1 MNASSA
7 DSEIDSDHA
16 GPQGPAPARPE
27 GPSPAA
33 TDGGG
38 SLRARHAAVLAR
50 IDAAARSCGRD
61 PRDVRLLA
69 VSKTFDADTVLALA
83 GLGQRAFGENYLQ
96 EALPK
101 VAAVGDGWALQAS
114 GRSEEASPA
123 GAAGAGAAADAR
135 PARTDRRDRPDRI
148 DPPDHPDHPDPPD
161 RIDRIEW
168 HFIGPMQ
175 SNKTR
180 PVAEL
185 FDWVHS
191 VDREKVAR
199 RLSEQRPGSLGPLQ
213 VCVQVDIGGEA
224 TKSGCDP
231 DEALALA
238 AAIAAMPRL
247 RLRGVMAIPAPTDD
261 PALQR
266 AQFGRVREVFERMRS
281 AGLPVDT
288 LSMGMSDDLEAAV
301 AEGATIVRIGTAL
314 FGARPAK
321 AG

>member
-1 MNASSA
+1 MNASSG
-7 DSEIDSDHA
+7 DPEIHSNLKDRQS
-16 GPQGPAPARPE
+16 PSLPRPE
-27 GPSPAA
+27 SPSPAA
-33 TDGGG
+33 TDGER

-50 IDAAARSCGRD
+50 IAAAARACGRD
-61 PRDVRLLA
+61 PRGVELLA

-83 GLGQRAFGENYLQ
+83 DAGQRAFGENYLQ

-101 VAAVGDGWALQAS
+101 MAAVLDGWALRAS
-114 GRSEEASPA
+114 GRSRQGPDEPPGTDAPGVPGVL
-123 GAAGAGAAADAR
+123 GAPR
-135 PARTDRRDRPDRI
+135 PLGTPDSERLA
-148 DPPDHPDHPDPPD
+148 
-161 RIDRIEW
+161 W
-168 HFIGPMQ
+168 HFIGPLQ

-180 PVAEL
+180 PVAEH

-199 RLSEQRPGSLGPLQ
+199 RLSEQRPEALAPLQ
-213 VCVQVDIGGEA
+213 VCIQVDVSGES

-238 AAIAAMPRL
+238 TAIAGMPRL
-247 RLRGVMAIPAPTDD
+247 RLRGLMAIPAPTDD
-261 PALQR
+261 PALQH
-266 AQFGRVREVFERMRS
+266 AQFGRVREVFERRRA

-301 AEGATIVRIGTAL
+301 AQGATVLRVGTAL

-321 AG
+321 DA

>member
-1 MNASSA
+1 MNASSG
-7 DSEIDSDHA
+7 DPEIQPHPKD
-16 GPQGPAPARPE
+16 PPGPAPARSE
-27 GPSPAA
+27 SPSPAA
-33 TDGGG
+33 TDGDG

-50 IDAAARSCGRD
+50 IDAAARACGRD
-61 PRDVRLLA
+61 PRGIDLLA
-69 VSKTFDADTVLALA
+69 VSKTFDVDTVLALA
-83 GLGQRAFGENYLQ
+83 DSGQRAFGENYLQ

-101 VAAVGDGWALQAS
+101 MAAVVDRWALRAS
-114 GRSEEASPA
+114 GRSQRRPGEPPRGDAPDA
-123 GAAGAGAAADAR
+123 DGA
-135 PARTDRRDRPDRI
+135 PDSGRLS
-148 DPPDHPDHPDPPD
+148 
-161 RIDRIEW
+161 W

-180 PVAEL
+180 PVAEH

-199 RLSEQRPGSLGPLQ
+199 RLSEQRPEALAPLQ
-213 VCVQVDIGGEA
+213 VCIQVDVSGEA

-238 AAIAAMPRL
+238 TAIAAMPRL

-266 AQFGRVREVFERMRS
+266 AQFGRVREVFERLRA

-301 AEGATIVRIGTAL
+301 AQGATMLRVGTAL
-314 FGARPAK
+314 FGARPPKEA
-321 AG
+321 